1 MGINRCKTQEIE
13 SGGGEAKIEAN
24 VDNNVEAK
32 MNMDE
37 WMVDGHLETF
47 PTLILETLAVAS
59 ENQRETEETESGGEE
74 TKVKADA
81 YEGER
86 VDEVAM
92 GEMTEDGNTEDS
104 WLLILKTLAVVNEK
118 LRETENM
125 KGGGKEGK
133 TRSRSKRNTI

>member
-1 MGINRCKTQEIE
+1 
-13 SGGGEAKIEAN
+13 
-24 VDNNVEAK
+24 
-32 MNMDE
+32 
-37 WMVDGHLETF
+37 
-47 PTLILETLAVAS
+47 
-59 ENQRETEETESGGEE
+59 
-74 TKVKADA
+74 
-81 YEGER
+81 
-86 VDEVAM
+86 M